1 MKLLTK
7 GPIVSSSKFNFD
19 ATQQYQLDA
28 ISSVV
33 DLFEGQPSDS
43 QALVTKIK
51 LLLNEGDLYEGDAAS
66 EIGAIGNN
74 ILVDDATVL
83 ENMQRIQDRLGLEV
97 SEALFEDKKDF
108 DIEME
113 TGTGK
118 TYVYLRTLFE
128 LNKKYG
134 FTKFVILVPSVAI
147 REGVKSSIELMR
159 DHFSTLYPGQNFD
172 VTVYSGKNA
181 EQLQSFATSTTMQIE
196 IMTISS
202 IREKAAKAKK
212 EGTADTAEAE
222 AEEAR
227 LILNRRRDKLTG
239 LRPIDFLASTKPV
252 VVVDEPQNMD
262 GELSLDA
269 LNRLNPSMTLRYS
282 ATHNTK
288 RNIVYKLD
296 PVDAHELGLVKQIL
310 VADVVQQ
317 GQQNTPYV
325 RLIGTQNLRGKF
337 TANLE
342 LDVKLADGSISRKN
356 KKVESGKRLERETN
370 NPVYEG
376 YIINN
381 ISIASGNDPAKID
394 LSPFGELK
402 ENESTGGVSTE
413 IFREMI
419 RETIREHIRKEI
431 SLKDSG
437 IKVLSLFFIS
447 KVASYLGDSESYD
460 GANGELVRW
469 FDEIYA
475 EEVGKQSSDSRAL
488 FAYSAK
494 DIRRAYFSQV
504 KKGGTTQYLDSS
516 GSTEAD
522 NDSYELIMKDRQ
534 TLLDPE
540 NPVRFIF
547 SHSALR
553 EGWDNPNVFQ
563 ICVLREMSG
572 ENERRQ
578 TIGRGLR
585 LPVRKTDNGYVR
597 VQDRSLA
604 TLSVIANE
612 TYADFAANL
621 QSEYKKAGIEIGLLR
636 VNEFAKLWKLDSQ
649 GKETDEP
656 LGFQQSKLIYEHLVS
671 ENFVLDGKM
680 TDKYRPMEVGFSLNL
695 PSEFIVYESAILQ
708 LIDDI
713 KIERFVK
720 PKIKRVSRALNKQIF
735 ADEEFSK
742 FWEAITK
749 KTTYRVT
756 VDTTKV
762 RQKCIQALQDA
773 PDVQRLQIQVNKAE
787 IKIVRGGA
795 IGEAINQ
802 RVSDLSNSYELPNI
816 VSELQAATSLTRST
830 IAFILTN
837 SGRLQDFLDNPVDF
851 LVMARKILQTEL
863 ATLVVEGVQYQ
874 QVEGTIYELRELQK
888 DGEDEKDRFLDQLY
902 HLTHKDKSDFDYVVF
917 DSEVERKFAE
927 KLDQDP
933 NIRFF
938 MKLPSRFK
946 IPTPVGNYNPDWA
959 IIKFVEGQDRVY
971 LIRETKGSQYSSDLR
986 PTEKAKIES
995 AKQHFKAIGLENYG
1009 KSAPDN
1015 WNL

>member
-1 MKLLTK
+1 M
-7 GPIVSSSKFNFD
+7 SSSKFNFD

-28 ISSVV
+28 ISAVV

-43 QALVTKIK
+43 QGLVTKIK
-51 LLLNEGDLYEGDAAS
+51 LILEPGELFEGDAAS

-74 ILVDDATVL
+74 ILVDDETILA
-83 ENMQRIQDRLGLEV
+83 NMQRVQDRLGLEV
-97 SEALFEDKKDF
+97 SESLFEGKKDF

-159 DHFSTLYPGQNFD
+159 EHFANLYPGQNYD

-202 IREKAAKAKK
+202 IREKAAKAKTDGVD
-212 EGTADTAEAE
+212 EVGEAE

-239 LRPIDFLASTKPV
+239 LRPIDFLSSTKPV
-252 VVVDEPQNMD
+252 VVVDEPQGMD
-262 GELSLDA
+262 RDLSLDA
-269 LNRLNPSMTLRYS
+269 LNRLNPCMTLRYS

-325 RLIGTQNLRGKF
+325 KLVGTQNSRGKF
-337 TANLE
+337 SAKLE
-342 LDVKLADGSISRKN
+342 LDVRLGNGSISRKVKTVENN
-356 KKVESGKRLERETN
+356 KSLEQVTN
-370 NPVYEG
+370 NPVYDG
-376 YIINN
+376 YTINN
-381 ISIASGNDPAKID
+381 ISISSGVTPGSLD
-394 LSPFGELK
+394 LHPFGELK
-402 ENESTGGVSTE
+402 VNESTGGVTTQ
-413 IFREMI
+413 IFREMV

-431 SLKDSG
+431 SLKGSG

-447 KVASYLGDSESYD
+447 KVASYLGDSESYE
-460 GANGELVRW
+460 GANGELVQW

-475 EEVGKQSSDSRAL
+475 EEVGKQKPE
-488 FAYSAK
+488 FADLLQADPRNVRK
-494 DIRRAYFSQV
+494 AYFSQV
-504 KKGGTTQYLDSS
+504 KKGGSQQYLDSS
-516 GSTEAD
+516 GTTEAD
-522 NDSYELIMKDRQ
+522 NESYKLIMQDRQ

-540 NPVRFIF
+540 NEVRFIF

-585 LPVRKTDNGYVR
+585 LPVRKTENGYVR

-612 TYADFAANL
+612 TYNQFAANL
-621 QSEYKKAGIEIGLLR
+621 QSEYKNAGIEIGLLR
-636 VNEFAKLWKLDSQ
+636 VNEFAKIWRIDSD
-649 GKETDEP
+649 GNPTDEP
-656 LGFQQSKLIYEHLVS
+656 LGFQNSKLIYDHLVAKG
-671 ENFVLDGKM
+671 FVHEGKM
-680 TDKYRPMEVGFSLNL
+680 TNKYNPMLDGFTLSL
-695 PSEFIVYESAILQ
+695 PTEFAPYEPAIIQ
-708 LIDDI
+708 LIDEI
-713 KIERFVK
+713 NIERFVK
-720 PKIKRVSRALNKQIF
+720 QKVKRVSRKLNKQIF
-735 ADEEFSK
+735 ADKDFVK

-749 KTTYRVT
+749 KTTYRVS

-762 RQKCIQALQDA
+762 RQNCIKALKEA
-773 PDVQRLQIQVNKAE
+773 PQVQPLQIQVNRAE

-795 IGEAINQ
+795 IGEAVNQ
-802 RVSDLSNSYELPNI
+802 RVAELSKSYELPDI
-816 VSELQAATSLTRST
+816 LSELQAATSLTRAT

-863 ATLVVEGVQYQ
+863 ATLVVQGVQYQ
-874 QVEGTIYELRELQK
+874 KVDGTIYELRELQK
-888 DGEDEKDRFLDQLY
+888 DGEEEKDRFLDQLY
-902 HLTHKDKSDFDYVVF
+902 KLRHSDKSDFDYVLY
-917 DSEVERKFAE
+917 DSTTELKFAE
-927 KLDQDP
+927 KLDADP
-933 NIRFF
+933 NVRFF

-959 IIKFVEGQDRVY
+959 IIKVVDGKERVY
-971 LIRETKGSQYSSDLR
+971 LIRETKGSQYSSELR
-986 PTEKAKIES
+986 PSEKAKIDS
-995 AKQHFKAIGLENYG
+995 AIQHFKAIGIDYG

-1015 WNL
+1015 WNY

>member
-1 MKLLTK
+1 M
-7 GPIVSSSKFNFD
+7 SSNKFNFD

-28 ISSVV
+28 IASVV

-74 ILVDDATVL
+74 ILVDDATIL

-97 SEALFEDKKDF
+97 SGELFEEKREF

-147 REGVKSSIELMR
+147 REGVKSSIQLMR
-159 DHFSTLYPGQNFD
+159 EHFSTLYPGQNFD

-202 IREKAAKAKK
+202 IREKAAKSRQ
-212 EGTADTAEAE
+212 EGAVDAAEAE
-222 AEEAR
+222 EEEAR

-252 VVVDEPQNMD
+252 VVIDEPQNMD

-325 RLIGTQNLRGKF
+325 RLISTQNLRGKI

-342 LDVKLADGSISRKN
+342 LDVKMKDGSVSRKT
-356 KKVESGKRLERETN
+356 KKVEAYKRLELETGN
-370 NPVYEG
+370 SVYDG
-376 YIINN
+376 YTINS
-381 ISIASGNDPAKID
+381 ISIANGNDPAKID
-394 LSPFGELK
+394 LSSHGELMQD
-402 ENESTGGVSTE
+402 ESTGGVGAE

-431 SLKDSG
+431 SLRDSG

-447 KVASYLGDSESYD
+447 KVASYLGDSETYD

-469 FDEIYA
+469 FDDLYVEEIA
-475 EEVGKQSSDSRAL
+475 KQHADVQAL
-488 FAYSAK
+488 FEHAPK
-494 DIRRAYFSQV
+494 DTRRAYFSQV
-504 KKGGTTQYLDSS
+504 PKKGGSKQYLDSS
-516 GSTEAD
+516 GTSEAD
-522 NDSYELIMKDRQ
+522 NDSYRLIMEDRQ
-534 TLLDPE
+534 TLLDPD
-540 NPVRFIF
+540 NKVRFIF

-597 VQDRSLA
+597 INDRSLA

-612 TYADFAANL
+612 TYADFASNL
-621 QSEYKKAGIEIGLLR
+621 QIEYKKAGIEIGLLR
-636 VNEFAKLWKLDSQ
+636 INEFARIWKLDSE

-656 LGFQQSKLIYEHLVS
+656 LGYQQSKLIYDHLVS
-671 ENFVLDGKM
+671 KNFVLDGKM
-680 TDKYRPMEVGFSLNL
+680 TNKFKPMEEGFSLDL
-695 PSEFIVYESAILQ
+695 PSEFAPYEPAILQ
-708 LIDDI
+708 LIDEI
-713 KIERFVK
+713 KIERFVRAK
-720 PKIKRVSRALNKQIF
+720 TKRVSRALNKQIF
-735 ADEEFSK
+735 ADQDFID

-756 VDTTKV
+756 VDSTKV
-762 RQKCIQALQDA
+762 RQKCIKALQEA
-773 PDVQRLQIQVNKAE
+773 PHVQRLQIQVNRAE

-795 IGEAINQ
+795 VGDVVNKRIAE
-802 RVSDLSNSYELPNI
+802 LSNSYELPDI
-816 VSELQAATSLTRST
+816 VSELQSATSLTRAT

-851 LVMARKILQTEL
+851 LVMSRKILQTEL
-863 ATLVVEGVQYQ
+863 ANLVVEGVQYQ
-874 QVEGTIYELRELQK
+874 KVDGTIYELRELQK
-888 DGEDEKDRFLDQLY
+888 DGEDEKDRFIDQLY
-902 HLTHKDKSDFDYVVF
+902 EMKNKTKSDFDYVLF
-917 DSEVERKFAE
+917 DFGVEQQFAE
-927 KLDQDP
+927 KLDGDP
-933 NIRFF
+933 NIKFF
-938 MKLPSRFK
+938 MKLPSKFK

-959 IIKFVEGQDRVY
+959 IIKVVDGQERVY
-971 LIRETKGSQYSSDLR
+971 LIRETKGSIYSSDLR
-986 PTEKAKIES
+986 PSEKAKIAS
-995 AKQHFKAIGLENYG
+995 ATQHFKAIGIDYS

-1015 WNL
+1015 WSI